1 MDKNT
6 AARQLNLT
14 LGHCESSLRQYLE
27 KRLGRPLSLVVT
39 ENSSTMLSAR
49 AKEGVLHLR
58 LHRMFLNAP
67 QEVLDEIARYLKK
80 RNVMMPLFRSYVREN
95 KSQLD
100 SKPLK
105 RVPIKTVG
113 KYHDLRELY
122 DGVNKE
128 YFGDMIDAVITWGS
142 RSPRSSVR
150 RRTLGSY
157 SERSHSIR
165 INPVLDCKT
174 VPRYFVAFIVY
185 HEMLHAALGT
195 QLKGTRR
202 SMHSQEFRKREKLF
216 KEYEKAIAW
225 ERGEGRCATP

>member
-1 MDKNT
+1 MKDL
-6 AARQLNLT
+6 ADRQLNLT
-14 LGHCESSLRQYLE
+14 FGHSQSSLQQYLE
-27 KRLGRPLSLVVT
+27 KRLGRPLSLVLT
-39 ENSSTMLSAR
+39 ENSSTMLSVR

-58 LHRMFLNAP
+58 LHRMFLNAHH
-67 QEVLDEIARYLKK
+67 EVLDEIARYLKK
-80 RNVMMPLFRSYVREN
+80 RNVMMRLFRSYVREN

-113 KYHDLRELY
+113 KYHDLRDLY
-122 DGVNKE
+122 DSVNRE
-128 YFGDMIDAVITWGS
+128 YFGGVINAVITWGS

-157 SERSHSIR
+157 SERSNIIR
-165 INPVLDCKT
+165 INPILDRKT
-174 VPRYFVAFIVY
+174 FPRYFVAFIVY

-216 KEYEKAIAW
+216 REYEKAIAW
-225 ERGEGRCATP
+225 ERGEGR